1 MSVWSV
7 CQLLIS
13 KTGLFVV
20 LLLLPQ
26 EIARK
31 AALDVV
37 ECIGNQDPATSTLYL
52 ALYQVP

>member
-37 ECIGNQDPATSTLYL
+37 ECIGNQDPTTSTLYL